1 MGVTRIMQ
9 WETYQEDA
17 FYRSHN
23 PLSESSENQHNIV
36 SRFSGKYGVE
46 LPIFSIEDDNITH
59 DACTM
64 SYITLYGQ
72 DDLLLLRRDLTD
84 EEEAGQLFAL
94 IYGIFYGL
102 DSLYKLVHQKS

>member
-17 FYRSHN
+17 FYRSQN
-23 PLSESSENQHNIV
+23 LLSESSENQHNNIV

-46 LPIFSIEDDNITH
+46 LPIFSIDH

-102 DSLYKLVHQKS
+102 DSLYELAHQKS